1 MIHRGIVGRVGDSFQ
16 RSAWPKPRRLLVGAG
31 RQAMALSRS
40 PHGSGD
46 LMKQIIG
53 RPLAPASRQVY
64 FFRIGSMTR

>member
-1 MIHRGIVGRVGDSFQ
+1 
-16 RSAWPKPRRLLVGAG
+16 
-31 RQAMALSRS
+31 MALSRS